1 MTNMSLCEH
10 AFVTSQG
17 SPYGRFARAIE
28 RRQVRNA
35 ETAARELRQL
45 SLADALALVAL
56 YAVADDAKFEQAA
69 VKCLGRL
76 CHERAGL
83 SLGSLQFAAAALSE
97 LGGSRHDAAL
107 NVLLR
112 WL

>member
-28 RRQVRNA
+28 RRQ
-35 ETAARELRQL
+35 L

-69 VKCLGRL
+69 VKYLGRL

-83 SLGSLQFAAAALSE
+83 SLGSLQLAAAALSE
-97 LGGSRHDAAL
+97 PGGSRHDAAL

-112 WL
+112 LL